1 MRLLSESVIK
11 NHLASGGGF
20 ENVDFVLWRVFL
32 EMLQVLREIP
42 GWRKEVV
49 LVWEQCLHA
58 NKLVWERT
66 EMSRSVV
73 FAHEHSYCGSHHASG
88 HEEKGFGQR

>member
-20 ENVDFVLWRVFL
+20 ENVNFVFGRMFL

-58 NKLVWERT
+58 NKLVWECT
-66 EMSRSVV
+66 DMSRSVV
-73 FAHEHSYCGSHHASG
+73 FAHELS
-88 HEEKGFGQR
+88 